1 MIANVL
7 ARITRRVVYTRIP
20 DPMADAIEELADRY
34 GVSMTAVFTRA
45 CAFYLQHATGRD
57 YEASTLTLP

>member
-1 MIANVL
+1 MVSFSMIMGLLL
-7 ARITRRVVYTRIP
+7 AF
-20 DPMADAIEELADRY
+20 ALADRY